1 MFGTFVKELRA
12 RQRLGLR
19 EFCLEHGHDPSN
31 WSKIEREVLAPPRDE
46 DTLRSWA
53 KQLGLKQGSEDW
65 LKFFDYAAVD
75 AGRIPE
81 YVLKDEQ
88 LVAKLPLFFR
98 TLSGQKPSREDLEAI
113 RDRAQP
119 PQSAIGTL
127 AVWSR
132 TTLRRFHQLCVEN
145 DALRV
150 DDLADRFHHAVARCL
165 TAWHNKGA
173 ARIGSGGR
181 WMRAKRSSS
190 ILLYDAMAASDSL
203 AHLARTD
210 AAGA

>member
-31 WSKIEREVLAPPRDE
+31 WSKIEREVFAPPRDE

-88 LVAKLPLFFR
+88 LVAKLPVFFR
-98 TLSGQKPSREDLEAI
+98 TLSGQKPSREDLAKLLEI
-113 RDRAQP
+113 INRARHP
-119 PQSAIGTL
+119 
-127 AVWSR
+127 
-132 TTLRRFHQLCVEN
+132 
-145 DALRV
+145 
-150 DDLADRFHHAVARCL
+150 
-165 TAWHNKGA
+165 
-173 ARIGSGGR
+173 
-181 WMRAKRSSS
+181 
-190 ILLYDAMAASDSL
+190 
-203 AHLARTD
+203 
-210 AAGA
+210 